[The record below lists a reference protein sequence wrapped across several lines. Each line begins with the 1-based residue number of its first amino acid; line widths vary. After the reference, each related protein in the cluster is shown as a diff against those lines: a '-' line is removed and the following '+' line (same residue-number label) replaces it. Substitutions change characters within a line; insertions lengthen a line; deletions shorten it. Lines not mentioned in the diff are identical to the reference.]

1 MKKKSKLINSQCPP
15 FPQKCSKMYRSKEFG
30 LISTDIKSYY
40 IKDCTKGSSIYYVI
54 NIDRWGKQN
63 DSTKAKK
70 LFSFLVMFDCRLG
83 GWDTKNSNSRLHNT
97 WMVPNRILTIGGPP
111 ALITY
116 LYCMKICFLLTFFIT
131 YVVCILLITLFNFNI
146 MVK

>member
-1 MKKKSKLINSQCPP
+1 MGKASFQCLLYHKSLKNLYCG
-15 FPQKCSKMYRSKEFG
+15 KEFG
-30 LISTDIKSYY
+30 LSSTDIKSYY

-83 GWDTKNSNSRLHNT
+83 EWGTKKSNSRLHNT

-111 ALITY
+111 ALMTY
-116 LYCMKICFLLTFFIT
+116 LYRMKICFLLTFFIT